1 MEMLASRGVSVRLVL
16 AVIHHAVIREGLRPL
31 SGPLY
36 SHLRGLQME
45 GLHCH
50 YLQPTAPNLGFR
62 AHCCK
67 GKIRLDLTCTQAS
80 DLDKCE
86 VPAARG

>member
-1 MEMLASRGVSVRLVL
+1 MQVET
-16 AVIHHAVIREGLRPL
+16 REGGGGGFDNSVIQHSVI
-31 SGPLY
+31 SGDIGPRVPPLY

-45 GLHCH
+45 GPRCH
-50 YLQPTAPNLGFR
+50 YLQPAAPNLGFG
-62 AHCCK
+62 AHHRE